1 MKCLKH
7 YRHSINLC
15 GMSKWNAC
23 KLHEHL
29 SKKSSRRKGCLSW
42 SSEKEEKLG
51 RRTEEG
57 RTVQANAWEKALSRC
72 AQGTRGA
79 QRKSQTPTLSLQW
92 DLAPPFSLT
101 PSSHSPHLSYPCHT
115 GCPFPPTVRHLFY
128 PHTPCTPA
136 SSPRAF
142 ELTVSCPYFQTTRFV
157 LSLSFR
163 SISKVAS
170 CLQIF
175 SLSSPC
181 LLFFFSYPH
190 LSIFCLFIH
199 SLHCSLT
206 LNLNVVP
213 PPLKSKFHEG
223 NDIISLVLC
232 CISSTWH
239 LDAGQR
245 FVTWTNSYG
254 RERERGEGKQRLEQ
268 AGPWRLLYI
277 LWILL

>member
-1 MKCLKH
+1 M
-7 YRHSINLC
+7 RSGPSFFSDPI
-15 GMSKWNAC
+15 
-23 KLHEHL
+23 
-29 SKKSSRRKGCLSW
+29 
-42 SSEKEEKLG
+42 
-51 RRTEEG
+51 
-57 RTVQANAWEKALSRC
+57 QPFP
-72 AQGTRGA
+72 
-79 QRKSQTPTLSLQW
+79 TPLLSLSHW
-92 DLAPPFSLT
+92 LSFS
-101 PSSHSPHLSYPCHT
+101 SNS
-115 GCPFPPTVRHLFY
+115 
-128 PHTPCTPA
+128 
-136 SSPRAF
+136 SSPLQPPHSLHPCF
-142 ELTVSCPYFQTTRFV
+142 QPLGPLNLVSCPNFQTTRFV
-157 LSLSFR
+157 SSLSFR

-245 FVTWTNSYG
+245 FVT
-254 RERERGEGKQRLEQ
+254 
-268 AGPWRLLYI
+268 
-277 LWILL
+277 